1 MKTISLFLIVS
12 VALFTSG
19 CGGIFK
25 GKKAAEQSV
34 GDFHNLYND
43 GKLAE
48 IYSGGH
54 PKLKSATT
62 EKQFLELI
70 GAVQRKL
77 GKVTRST
84 ETGSNVRT
92 FNLTT
97 TVVLT
102 QNTTFEQGTGTEVFT
117 FEMSGDKAVLVGYNI
132 NSNDL
137 ILK

>member
-1 MKTISLFLIVS
+1 MNTLSLLVILGFAVIT
-12 VALFTSG
+12 AG
-19 CGGIFK
+19 CGGMFK

-34 GDFHNLYND
+34 ADFHKLYND
-43 GKLAE
+43 AKLVE
-48 IYSGGH
+48 IYAAGH
-54 PKLKSATT
+54 SKFKGVTT
-62 EKQFLELI
+62 EKEFLDFI

-77 GKVTRST
+77 GKVTHSANA
-84 ETGSNVRT
+84 GLNIRT

-117 FEMSGDKAVLVGYNI
+117 FQMEGDKAILVGYNI
-132 NSNDL
+132 NSKDL